1 MRILR
6 RQLLIAFGA
15 GAIVTPLSALAQ
27 SGRTY
32 RLGFLG
38 PSSAAGSKTRVEAL
52 RAGLSALGYAE
63 GKNLAIEFRWADDKY
78 DQLAKL
84 AAELVRLKVDIIV
97 THGTPGI
104 RAAKQATTSIPI
116 VMATAG
122 DANIA
127 GLVANI
133 SRPEANVTGLTF
145 FNPELAA
152 KRLEVLRDTF
162 PRIKRIA
169 VMQNPDNPVM
179 TTVLA
184 AMAQT
189 AKALKMELQP
199 VAVRSAPELES
210 AFAAMAKNRAEALV
224 VIEDAT
230 LNGNLKK
237 IADLAI
243 KHRLPA
249 ISLPEFAEAGAL
261 MAYGVDLVE
270 MFIRA
275 AYFVDRILKGA
286 KIADLPVERAGKFE
300 LILNMQTA
308 KAFGI
313 KFPDSIK
320 LRADR
325 VIG

>member
-1 MRILR
+1 MNNRRKLLFILCATAFAAPYAA
-6 RQLLIAFGA
+6 IAQTGK
-15 GAIVTPLSALAQ
+15 
-27 SGRTY
+27 TY
-32 RLGFLG
+32 RVGFLG
-38 PSSAAGSKTRVEAL
+38 PSSAAGSKSRVEAL
-52 RAGLSALGYAE
+52 RAGLRALGYAE
-63 GKNLAIEFRWADDKY
+63 GKNLVIEFRWADDKY
-78 DQLAKL
+78 DQLTKL
-84 AAELVRLKVDIIV
+84 ASELVHLKIDIIV

-104 RAAKQATTSIPI
+104 RAAKQATASIPI

-169 VMQNPDNPVM
+169 VMQNPDNPSM

-189 AKALKMELQP
+189 AKMLKMELQP
-199 VAVRSAPELES
+199 VAVRSAKELES
-210 AFAAMAKNRAEALV
+210 AFAAMTKNRAEALI

-243 KHRLPA
+243 KHRMPA

-270 MFIRA
+270 MFRRS

-286 KIADLPVERAGKFE
+286 KIADLPVERASKFE

-308 KAFGI
+308 KAFGT

-325 VIG
+325 VIE